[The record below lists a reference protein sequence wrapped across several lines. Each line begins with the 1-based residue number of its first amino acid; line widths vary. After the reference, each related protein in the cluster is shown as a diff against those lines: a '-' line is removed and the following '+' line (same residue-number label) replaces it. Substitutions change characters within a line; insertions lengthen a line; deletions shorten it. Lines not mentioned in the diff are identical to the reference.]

1 MQALAHRTVRGNRL
15 KAPTI
20 YIDQNILGFIAEG
33 SFPLAKVQNVE
44 WVYSNTHF
52 SEFSDSEKDMKFVNV
67 LDDIRAVF
75 LELKLD
81 SNFNATET
89 ALLHRSESA
98 AFHYTDFKKIV
109 QESDVNPRVFD
120 EMIVAL
126 NGGGLNR
133 SAEEVADTT
142 FDFLNHSDFNEHQVK
157 EITKIK
163 SDYIKVLSELEK
175 RNANIVKTR
184 KKMGISKSGLTGV
197 SGDNILEKVWRI
209 IEGSVD
215 VDINTFFGFSG
226 EHEPSKVTG
235 ITRCC
240 AVMDVL
246 GFHSERK
253 CRKVDR
259 ISNVLSDSQ
268 HIANASFCSAIISN
282 DEALVQRAKAIYE
295 YLNISTKVIHYMC

>member
-1 MQALAHRTVRGNRL
+1 MLAHRKVRGNRL
-15 KAPTI
+15 KVPTI
-20 YIDQNILGFIAEG
+20 YIDQNILGFITEG
-33 SFPLAKVQNVE
+33 SFPLSKIQNVK

-52 SEFSDSEKDMKFVNV
+52 SEFSNSENDMKFVNV
-67 LDDIRAVF
+67 LDDIKAAF
-75 LELKLD
+75 LEVKFD
-81 SNFNATET
+81 SNFNATDT
-89 ALLHRSESA
+89 ALLHRNEAA
-98 AFHYTDFKKIV
+98 AFRYTKFKQIV
-109 QESDVNPRVFD
+109 QESDVNSRVFD

-163 SDYIKVLSELEK
+163 SDYINRLSELEK
-175 RNANIVKTR
+175 RNADIVKTR
-184 KKMGISKSGLTGV
+184 KNMGIPKSGLTGI
-197 SGDNILEKVWRI
+197 SGENVLAKVWKT
-209 IEGSVD
+209 IEESVD
-215 VDINTFFGFSG
+215 VDIDTFFGFSG
-226 EHEPSKVTG
+226 KDEPSKVTG
-235 ITRCC
+235 IVRCC
-240 AVMDVL
+240 AVMDVI

-295 YLNISTKVIHYMC
+295 YLNISTKVIHYVG